1 MEAAMKPLGGEVSV
15 KRQAPTRRALLSSGA
30 AASLALSQNAFSSAA
45 EQTPPPYTVSIN
57 IEIMF
62 PRTMPRAQRL
72 EVVAAQ
78 GMKAFSFWHAS
89 EQEQD
94 AMLEVMSRT
103 GLKCASVSGTAKAG
117 GTTGLTKPGAEQAYL
132 DEITEFVKVAKKM
145 GGALPIIFPGALQPD
160 IPWETQR
167 ANLVKGLRLAGEIA
181 REHEIV
187 LTLEPEDQYEQPHMA
202 IHKCSEAFP
211 IIEEVAHPNVKI
223 CFDIYH
229 LQLSEG
235 NITNNLKMG
244 LQKDWIRLVQI
255 GESPGRK
262 EPGTGETDY
271 GYIFRVLRAAGYTGY
286 VDTEHGTTS
295 TPEYAINVVKKL
307 TLQA

>member
-1 MEAAMKPLGGEVSV
+1 M
-15 KRQAPTRRALLSSGA
+15 PTRRALLSSGA
-30 AASLALSQNAFSSAA
+30 AALALSPDAFSSA
-45 EQTPPPYTVSIN
+45 PDRGPLPYTVSIN

-62 PRTMPRAQRL
+62 PRTMPRAKRL

-78 GMKAFSFWHAS
+78 GMKAFSFWHATD
-89 EQEQD
+89 QEQD

-103 GLKCASVSGTAKAG
+103 GLKCASVSGTAEAG
-117 GTTGLTKPGAEQAYL
+117 GTTGLTKPGSEQAYF
-132 DEITEFVKVAKKM
+132 DEITRFVKVAKKM

-181 REHEIV
+181 REHQIV
-187 LTLEPEDQYEQPHMA
+187 LTLEPEDQYERPHMA

-244 LQKDWIRLVQI
+244 LEKDWIRLVQI

-295 TPEYAINVVKKL
+295 TPEYAIDVVKKL
-307 TLQA
+307 ALQA

>member
-1 MEAAMKPLGGEVSV
+1 MKAFPQTARRS
-15 KRQAPTRRALLSSGA
+15 RPTRRGLLRSGA
-30 AASLALSQNAFSSAA
+30 AAMVMAQTGLGRAA
-45 EQTPPPYTVSIN
+45 ETPPPPYTVSIN

-62 PRTMPRAQRL
+62 PRTMPRAKRL

-78 GMKAFSFWHAS
+78 GMKAFSFWHAT
-89 EQEQD
+89 EEEQD

-103 GLKCASVSGTAKAG
+103 GLKCASISGTAKAG
-117 GTTGLTKPGAEQAYL
+117 GTTGLTKPGAEQTYL
-132 DEITEFVKVAKKM
+132 DEISEFVKVAKKM
-145 GGALPIIFPGALQPD
+145 GGALPIIFPGALQTD
-160 IPWETQR
+160 ISWETQR
-167 ANLVKGLRLAGEIA
+167 ANMVKGLRLAGDIA
-181 REHEIV
+181 KESNIV

-202 IHKCSEAFP
+202 IHKCAEAFP
-211 IIEEVAHPNVKI
+211 IVEEVGHPNVKI

-235 NITNNLKMG
+235 NITNNLKLG

-271 GYIFRVLRAAGYTGY
+271 GHIFRVLRTAGYTGY

-295 TPEYAINVVKKL
+295 TPEYAIDVVKKL
-307 TLQA
+307 AQQGASS

>member
-1 MEAAMKPLGGEVSV
+1 M
-15 KRQAPTRRALLSSGA
+15 SSGA
-30 AASLALSQNAFSSAA
+30 TASLALSQHAFANAPESAA
-45 EQTPPPYTVSIN
+45 LPFTVSIN

-62 PRTMPRAQRL
+62 PRTMPRAERL

-78 GMKAFSFWHAS
+78 GMKAFSFWHAT

-117 GTTGLTKPGAEQAYL
+117 GTTGLTRPRAEQAYL

-145 GGALPIIFPGALQPD
+145 GGALPWALPIIFPGALHPD

-235 NITNNLKMG
+235 NITNNLKLG
-244 LQKDWIRLVQI
+244 LQNDWIRLVQI

-271 GYIFRVLRAAGYTGY
+271 GYIFRVLKAAGYTGY

-307 TLQA
+307 ALQA